1 MVIYFLHLYL
11 TQKTN
16 YYLKAK
22 TKEVAKKHKNKP
34 MKIYTKTGDK
44 GTTALFGGTRVPKHH
59 IRIDSYGTVDEL
71 NSHLGLIRDQ
81 NIDSHYKKTIQNIQ
95 NKLFTIGAF
104 LATDPQKAIL
114 KSGKERLDI
123 EKISTED
130 IELLEKEMDQ
140 MNDALPPM
148 THFVLPGGHQT
159 VSFCH
164 IARCVCRRA
173 ERLASALNE
182 LEPFEAHVLIYLN
195 RLSDYLFVL
204 ARKLSFDLKAEEIK
218 WIPEKE

>member
-1 MVIYFLHLYL
+1 
-11 TQKTN
+11 
-16 YYLKAK
+16 
-22 TKEVAKKHKNKP
+22 

-71 NSHLGLIRDQ
+71 NSYIGLIRDQ
-81 NIDSHYKKTIQNIQ
+81 DIDQLSKNVLIQIQ
-95 NKLFTIGAF
+95 DKLFTVGAI
-104 LATDPQKAIL
+104 LATDPEKAVLKNGQK
-114 KSGKERLDI
+114 RLNI
-123 EKISTED
+123 PTIAAED
-130 IELLEKEMDQ
+130 ISLLENEIDR
-140 MNDALPPM
+140 MNETLPPM

-173 ERLASALNE
+173 ERLATALYE
-182 LEPFEAHVLIYLN
+182 LSPFEESTLQYLN

-204 ARKLSFDLKAEEIK
+204 ARKLSHALQAEEVK
-218 WIPEKE
+218 WIPKKNS